1 MILSLR
7 QLKFLEFVQEQH
19 GEQKRKY
26 TLEPYWTHPLEVAN
40 MVVKYDHTPVW
51 EFPDGTTYRHAFLKY
66 HNSWSKLMP
75 VVEQICKTKMG
86 DGVKFID
93 YHYLQ
98 TFGMKNEES
107 GEFMVRFL
115 GCSLFQSKD
124 LIEATYL
131 AVVDFI
137 KHIKS

>member
-1 MILSLR
+1 MLT
-7 QLKFLEFVQEQH
+7 KEQISE
-19 GEQKRKY
+19 GNELIARFRGGKKK
-26 TLEPYWTHPLEVAN
+26 LIFS
-40 MVVKYDHTPVW
+40 HTPVW